1 MVHRQLLAELPADAP
16 YRQTVREG
24 LLAPLQKLWHKEAAK
39 PA

>member
-1 MVHRQLLAELPADAP
+1 VHRQLLAELPPDAP

-24 LLAPLQKLWHKEAAK
+24 VLAPLQKLWQKQ